1 MKPLVLIV
9 DDEPPIQELIRY
21 NLEREGYRTE
31 VIDNGEDVLSFV
43 ATQNPA
49 LVILDV
55 MLPRLDGLSVCRSI
69 RKEYEVPVI
78 MLTARKEESDR
89 VLGLELGADDYLTKP
104 FSIRELIARVRAILR
119 RSHKEVVDTK
129 QGIRFGDV
137 FVDESGR
144 TVTKA
149 GELVDLTYTEFE
161 LLQLLLQ
168 NRGRVLSREVLLDKI
183 WGSDYFGDART
194 VDVHIRHLREKI
206 EKDPGKPEFI
216 ETVRGVGY
224 RFRQEHNP

>member
-224 RFRQEHNP
+224 RFRQEHNQ